1 MSPRALLLPGAILPC
16 VLALPLAPF
25 ESRIYIM
32 QELTL
37 LFLYAGLAQSYDIVG
52 GTLGYINLGHIV
64 FFGLGAYTTGILFNG
79 GVPLLGGLIASVA
92 LVAAFAGLIGVPF
105 FRLRGAYFSLATF
118 ALVKLMEQVTNN
130 LRDLTG
136 GSSGLKILAENRV
149 VPTYYAMLAL
159 LVAAM
164 VTGMVISRS
173 RLGLGMKSIREDE
186 VVARDFGVPTRRI
199 KIQALMISSV
209 FPAVLGGLF
218 VWYINFINPAEV
230 FGLKIALQPVAMSM
244 LGGSGLVIGPLLG
257 STFLYG
263 LEEFIWTRF
272 EHLHGALLG
281 LIIVLV
287 GLFMPG
293 GLARLGPVERALQW
307 LGLKQEDQ

>member
-1 MSPRALLLPGAILPC
+1 MRLRAFLLPGA
-16 VLALPLAPF
+16 VLLFVLGLPLVPF
-25 ESRIYIM
+25 DARVYVM

-37 LFLYAGLAQSYDIVG
+37 LFLYAGLAQSYDLVG

-64 FFGLGAYTTGILFNG
+64 FFGLGAYTVGILFNV
-79 GVPLLGGLIASVA
+79 GVPLAAGLLAAIAVA
-92 LVAAFAGLIGVPF
+92 AAFAAVVSIPF

-118 ALVKLMEQVTNN
+118 ALVKLMEQIANN
-130 LRDLTG
+130 LRGLTG

-149 VPTYYAMLAL
+149 VPTYYAMFGLLIVAVVTTLA
-159 LVAAM
+159 
-164 VTGMVISRS
+164 INRS

-186 VVARDFGVPTRRI
+186 AVARDFGVPTMRI
-199 KIQALMISSV
+199 KAQALMISSA

-230 FGLKIALQPVAMSM
+230 FGLKMALQPVAMAM
-244 LGGSGLVIGPLLG
+244 LGGSGLAIGPLLG

-272 EHLHGALLG
+272 EHLHGAMLG
-281 LIIVLV
+281 LIVVLV

-293 GLARLGPVERALQW
+293 GLARLRPVERLLER
-307 LGLKQEDQ
+307 LGLKEDDQ

>member
-1 MSPRALLLPGAILPC
+1 MSSRALLLPGAILLC
-16 VLALPLAPF
+16 VLALPLVPF
-25 ESRIYIM
+25 ESRVYIM

-79 GVPLLGGLIASVA
+79 GVPLLGGLIVSAA

-149 VPTYYAMLAL
+149 VPTYYAMLGL

-164 VTGMVISRS
+164 VTAMVISRS

-186 VVARDFGVPTRRI
+186 GVARDFGVPTRRI

-230 FGLKIALQPVAMSM
+230 FGLKIALQPVAMAM

-263 LEEFIWTRF
+263 MEEFIWTRF

-293 GLARLGPVERALQW
+293 GMARLGPVERALEW
-307 LGLKQEDQ
+307 LGLKQEDK